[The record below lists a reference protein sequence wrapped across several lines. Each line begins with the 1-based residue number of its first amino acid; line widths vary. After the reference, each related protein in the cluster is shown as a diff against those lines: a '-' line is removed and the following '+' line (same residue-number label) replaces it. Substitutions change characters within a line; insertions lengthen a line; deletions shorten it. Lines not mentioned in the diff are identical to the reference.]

1 MTEPAVAPV
10 SPSPARRP
18 GLILRN
24 ALYLVASQ
32 AIVTPL
38 TLIINGAMGRHLGP
52 AEYGDLYLAGT
63 FAVLGFLLVEW
74 GQGPL
79 LTAHVAR
86 DHTRAGEL
94 AGTSIAFRIVGSLVV
109 GAALMALSLL
119 LGKDRGFLVVM
130 ALVVL
135 GSALG
140 TVVGGCH
147 DVVRGFER
155 MDFGAASYV
164 GWQVLRLIV
173 VVPTLLLGGRLRAVL
188 VAQAACAAVG
198 LVPVVRLLPRVGVT
212 ALRVRWATAR
222 QLLIEGI
229 PFLVFG
235 LSLALQSNV
244 DAVLMSKLASRE
256 AVGWYAAAGKLQ
268 GALIYPVGVLIAALY
283 PTLCRLHV
291 EDQSEYRRTAA
302 EAMRTTTLLVLPLAA
317 CCFLYPDVGV
327 RLLFGSGSYGPA
339 EDNLRILS
347 LNVLLLYFSMPVSSC
362 LNSSGRQWPWT
373 ITQFACVL
381 LALGLDW
388 WLIPHF
394 QATRN
399 NGGLGVCWSAVA
411 SEGVKVA
418 VGVALLPRGIFTA
431 AVLRKLLLAALAA
444 GAMIGVAAP
453 TLRFGSFV
461 SAPLAVGAYAVFLW
475 LTGGVDREQL
485 AAVRAIVRRR
495 R

>member
-1 MTEPAVAPV
+1 MTDPATALPA
-10 SPSPARRP
+10 PSPARRP

-24 ALYLVASQ
+24 ALFLIASQ

-38 TLIINGAMGRHLGP
+38 TLIITAVMGRYLGP
-52 AEYGDLYLAGT
+52 AEYGDLFLAGT
-63 FAVLGFLLVEW
+63 FAGLAFLLVEW

-79 LTAHVAR
+79 LTAQVAR
-86 DHTRAGEL
+86 DHARAGEL
-94 AGTSIAFRIVGSLVV
+94 AGTSLAFRAVGSLLV

-119 LGKDRGFLVVM
+119 LGKGTDFLVVM
-130 ALVVL
+130 ALIVL
-135 GSALG
+135 GSTVG
-140 TVVGGCH
+140 TLAGGFQ

-188 VAQAACAAVG
+188 VAQAACGVIG
-198 LVPVVRLLPRVGVT
+198 LVLVVRLLPRVGVT
-212 ALRVRWATAR
+212 ALRARWATAR
-222 QLLIEGI
+222 QLLIGGV
-229 PFLVFG
+229 PFLVFA
-235 LSLALQSNV
+235 LSLALHANV

-256 AVGWYAAAGKLQ
+256 AVGWFAASGKLQ
-268 GALIYPVGVLIAALY
+268 GALIYPVSVLIAAIY

-291 EDQSEYRRTAA
+291 EDRDEFRRTAA
-302 EAMRTTTLLVLPLAA
+302 AAMRTTTLLVLPLAG

-327 RLLFGSGSYGPA
+327 RLFGAGSFGPA
-339 EDNLRILS
+339 EDNLRVLS
-347 LNVLLLYFSMPVSSC
+347 LAVFLLYFSMPVSTC

-381 LALGLDW
+381 LALGLDSL
-388 WLIPHF
+388 LIPHF
-394 QATRN
+394 QATRG
-399 NGGLGVCWSAVA
+399 NGGLGVCWSAAA

-418 VGVALLPRGIFTA
+418 IGVALLPRGIFTA
-431 AVLRKLLLAALAA
+431 AVLRQLLLAALAA
-444 GAMIGVAAP
+444 SAMLAVAAL

-461 SAPLAVGAYAVFLW
+461 SAPLALGAYAFCLW

-485 AAVRAIVRRR
+485 EAVRAIVRRR

>member
-1 MTEPAVAPV
+1 MTDLATAPAPAPA
-10 SPSPARRP
+10 PSARRP

-24 ALYLVASQ
+24 ALFLVASQ

-38 TLIINGAMGRHLGP
+38 TLLITGVMGRFLGP

-63 FAVLGFLLVEW
+63 FAGLGFLLVEW

-79 LTAHVAR
+79 LTAQVAR
-86 DHTRAGEL
+86 DHSRANEL

-109 GAALMALSLL
+109 GAALLLLSLL
-119 LGKDRGFLVVM
+119 LGKGRDFLIVM
-130 ALVVL
+130 ALMVL
-135 GSALG
+135 GSALS
-140 TVVGGCH
+140 TVVGGCQ

-155 MDFGAASYV
+155 MDFGAATYV
-164 GWQVLRLIV
+164 GWQVLRIIV

-198 LVPVVRLLPRVGVT
+198 LVLVVRLLPRVGVT
-212 ALRVRWATAR
+212 ALRARWATAR
-222 QLLIEGI
+222 QLLVEGI

-235 LSLALQSNV
+235 LSLALHSSV
-244 DAVLMSKLASRE
+244 DASLMSKLASRE

-268 GALIYPVGVLIAALY
+268 GALIYPVGVLIAAIY

-291 EDQSEYRRTAA
+291 EDRDEFRRTAA
-302 EAMRTTTLLVLPLAA
+302 AAMRATALLVLPLAG

-327 RLLFGSGSYGPA
+327 HLFGRQGYGPA

-362 LNSSGRQWPWT
+362 LNASGRQWPWT

-381 LALGLDW
+381 LALGLDSV
-388 WLIPHF
+388 LIPHF
-394 QATRN
+394 QGSRG

-411 SEGVKVA
+411 SEGVKVT
-418 VGVALLPRGIFTA
+418 VGVALLPADIFTA
-431 AVLRKLLLAALAA
+431 AALRKLALAMLA
-444 GAMIGVAAP
+444 GAVMVAVAAV
-453 TLRFGSFV
+453 TKRFGSFV
-461 SAPLAVGAYAVFLW
+461 SAPLAVGAYGVCLW

-485 AAVRAIVRRR
+485 EAVRALRRR